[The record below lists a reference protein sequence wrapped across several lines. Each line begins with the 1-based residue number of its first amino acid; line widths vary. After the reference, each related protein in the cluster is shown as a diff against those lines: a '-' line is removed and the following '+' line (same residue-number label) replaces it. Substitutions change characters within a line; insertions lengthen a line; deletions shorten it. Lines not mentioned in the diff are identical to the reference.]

1 MPSVNNVI
9 TFEIT
14 VITKNYAYALHAG
27 CRLEVKKKIVNME
40 FVDNELWWCCWV
52 TFNAGASC
60 CGLENSMERAS
71 YACSRDGCVLLGY
84 FFSRL
89 SLPLSGRRQDID

>member
-27 CRLEVKKKIVNME
+27 CRLEVKKLVNLE
-40 FVDNELWWCCWV
+40 FVDHELWWCCRV
-52 TFNAGASC
+52 TFNAGRPAVVWKIVWKGHPMLAVGTGVC
-60 CGLENSMERAS
+60 CL
-71 YACSRDGCVLLGY
+71 DI
-84 FFSRL
+84 FSLVCL
-89 SLPLSGRRQDID
+89 SLSLGDGKI